1 MNFAARETGDSA
13 QHFQAFAR
21 LRGLSNVF
29 NYNSWG
35 SRPRLYAYAC
45 FAGWRQCSL
54 ISMDTELDPLASSTF
69 VELLRRR
76 ALHHPAKIAL
86 TFLQDGETEK
96 ANLTYEELD
105 REARAIGATLQK
117 VGARG
122 ERALLIY
129 PPGLDFIT
137 ALIGCFYAG
146 VIAVP
151 AYPPHLNRPVPPR
164 LKAIIDNA
172 QVTLVL
178 TTAPL
183 LSNLEN
189 RWTDAS
195 SLKGLRWIATETI
208 DIQSADEWRDPQAD
222 AGTIA
227 FLQYTSGSTSSPK
240 GVMVSHSNLL
250 HNDSMLKTAFE
261 QGEQTIFVVWLPLH
275 HDMGLIGNVLE
286 SIYVGGR
293 AILMAPATFLQ
304 SPFRWLQAISRYG
317 AHTSG
322 APNFAYDL
330 CVDKISAE
338 QRSTLDL
345 SSWNL
350 AFNGAEPINHRTID
364 RFSSCFEPCGFRR
377 EAFYPCYGLAEA
389 TLFVSGGDKWTAP
402 IVETFDAE
410 ALARN
415 ELVETAPEDK
425 GTRTLVS
432 CGHTWA
438 DQEIAI
444 VDPESLIKLGD
455 SQVGEIW
462 IAGLNIA
469 QGYWQQPEA
478 SERAFG
484 GYIAETGEGPFLR
497 TGDLG
502 FLKNGELYV
511 NGRLKDLIIIR
522 GRNYYPQ
529 DIEWTIEQAHSGV
542 RTGCVAAFS
551 VDVDG
556 RERLIVAAEVDRHF
570 RSESVDE
577 AVIAIRERI
586 AEEHELEVFAVALL
600 KFGKIPRTTS
610 GKIQR
615 HACRADYLAGEL
627 NLVGQWQQRTKEPSA
642 RNDQLPSTG
651 STLGSEIIQ
660 TWIVAQIAE
669 RTGID
674 PDELDVRKPLRSYGL
689 DSVANV
695 AITGDLGA
703 WLGREL
709 SPTLIYDHP
718 TIEELAQHLAG
729 DTLPSIS
736 TSTDQKQET
745 AREPVAIIGI
755 GCRLPGANN
764 ADAFWQ
770 LLREGIDAIS
780 EVPAERWDARAFYSA
795 DPVPPGKMNTRW
807 GGFLDQVD
815 QFDAAFFGIAPREAT
830 HMDPQQRLLLEVAW
844 EALED
849 AGQVP
854 ERLAG
859 TQAGV
864 FIGLATSEY
873 SSMQLNQPGRI
884 DAYASTGG
892 AMSIAAN
899 RLSYFFDFRGPSMVI
914 DTACSSSLVAIHLAC
929 QSLWRGESTL
939 ALAGGANLILSPA
952 VTVSFSQA
960 SATSRDGRCKA
971 FDAGA
976 NGIVRGEGVG
986 VIILKPLS
994 KAVADGDEIYAVI
1007 KGSAVTQDG
1016 KSNGITAP
1024 SMAAQEAVLSAAFRD
1039 AGVSPASVQYIEAH
1053 GTGTLLGDPI
1063 EAKALGSVL
1072 ATNRTSAQACAI
1084 GSVKSNI
1091 GHLEAAA
1098 GIASLIKVALA
1109 IKHKAIPPSLHLKE
1123 PNPHIPFDTLRLRVQ
1138 QTLGAWPERDGP
1150 AIAGV
1155 SAFGF
1160 GGTNAHIVLEGLA
1173 REAGDSIKPGAQA
1186 PGLQFDRAF
1195 EPAEWATADESRVL
1209 SDDEPT
1215 RPYLLPISA
1224 QSPDALRSLALAY
1237 QQLLTSDESNSLES
1251 ICRMA
1256 SVRRQHHDHRLAFV
1270 ARSRQEMA
1278 ERLESSI
1285 NGSVRE
1291 RTMSRL
1297 SVGRRRKVVFVFSG
1311 YGAQWWG
1318 MGRELL
1324 QQEPAFRAALV
1335 QCDELLREYV
1345 EWSLL
1350 EELMAG
1356 EDVSRLKGSNVEI
1369 TQIALFGLQIGLAAL
1384 WRSWGIEPDAVV
1396 GHSLGEVAAAHVA
1409 GVLTLPDAVRVIF
1422 HRSHI
1427 MQQKLEQEAPG
1438 AMAVVEL
1445 AVEDAERLLAG
1456 YEDRVSVAV
1465 HNAPRSVV
1473 LAGEAVALEQILE
1486 TLRQQGV
1493 SVKAL
1498 SAPGGGHSPQAEG
1511 ARNELEQ
1518 ALAGLQPKA
1527 ASIPIFSTVTG
1538 RSDERPSFDAA
1549 YWGRNVRERVRFAE
1563 AIARLGQEGHD
1574 MFLELSPQPILS
1586 AAITQGLAQH
1596 KYSGTVLPSLRRKRD
1611 DRTTMLGS
1619 LGQLYSGGYPVDWTR
1634 LYPQKT
1640 QHVRLPAYPWQRQ
1653 RYWIE
1658 EEKAESGRGWRR
1670 NGASAHPLLERHLA
1684 SSVNSGTHFWEMDLG
1699 SRMFSG
1705 PGAQRIK
1712 GRVLLSAAAYMEMA
1726 LAAATQV
1733 FGDAPHALENM
1744 NFAEPLALSKDEAGL
1759 QKMQLVVSDV
1769 VLGAASFQFFS
1780 LDGQASWTLRARGN
1794 IRLATPSALASRSAC
1809 EAGASI

>member
-1 MNFAARETGDSA
+1 
-13 QHFQAFAR
+13 
-21 LRGLSNVF
+21 
-29 NYNSWG
+29 
-35 SRPRLYAYAC
+35 
-45 FAGWRQCSL
+45 
-54 ISMDTELDPLASSTF
+54 MDTELDPLASSTF

-117 VGARG
+117 LGATG

-129 PPGLDFIT
+129 PPGLDFIA
-137 ALIGCFYAG
+137 ALLGCFYAG

-208 DIQSADEWRDPQAD
+208 AIESADEWRDPQAG
-222 AGTIA
+222 AGTLA

-240 GVMVSHSNLL
+240 GVMVSHGNLL
-250 HNDSMLKTAFE
+250 QNEAMLKKAFE
-261 QGEQTIFVVWLPLH
+261 QTEETIFVVWLPLH
-275 HDMGLIGNVLE
+275 HDMGLIGNVLQ
-286 SIYVGGR
+286 SIYLGGR

-350 AFNGAEPINHRTID
+350 AFNGAEPINHRTLD

-377 EAFYPCYGLAEA
+377 EALYPCYGLAEA
-389 TLFVSGGDKWTAP
+389 TLFVSGGEKSAAP
-402 IVETFDAE
+402 IVHTLDAE

-425 GTRTLVS
+425 GARTLVS
-432 CGHTWA
+432 CGHSWL

-462 IAGLNIA
+462 VAGSNIA
-469 QGYWQQPEA
+469 QGYWQQPDA

-502 FLKNGELYV
+502 FLKNGELYI

-529 DIEWTIEQAHSGV
+529 DIEWTIEQAHPGV
-542 RTGCVAAFS
+542 RAGCVAAFS

-570 RSESVDE
+570 RSESVEE
-577 AVIAIRERI
+577 AVSAIRERI

-615 HACRADYLAGEL
+615 HACRADYLGEKL
-627 NLVGQWQQRTKEPSA
+627 NIVGQWQQQTKELSA
-642 RNDQLPSTG
+642 RNDRLAPPAAAGDSTPSR
-651 STLGSEIIQ
+651 EIIQ

-669 RTGID
+669 RIGID

-695 AITGDLGA
+695 AITGDLGV

-718 TIEELAQHLAG
+718 TIEDLAQHLAG
-729 DTLPSIS
+729 DTVSSIS

-770 LLREGIDAIS
+770 LLRDGIDAIT

-815 QFDAAFFGIAPREAT
+815 RFDAAFFGIAPREAT

-854 ERLAG
+854 QRLAG

-986 VIILKPLS
+986 IVILKPLS
-994 KAVADGDEIYAVI
+994 SALADGDEIYAVI

-1024 SMAAQEAVLSAAFRD
+1024 SMAAQEAVLNAAFRD
-1039 AGVSPASVQYIEAH
+1039 AEVSPARVQYVEAH

-1072 ATNRTSAQACAI
+1072 ATDRTSAQACAI

-1123 PNPHIPFDTLRLRVQ
+1123 PNPHIAFDTLRLRVQ
-1138 QTLGAWPERDGP
+1138 QTLAAWPDTVGP

-1160 GGTNAHIVLEGLA
+1160 GGTNAHIVLE
-1173 REAGDSIKPGAQA
+1173 EAPAKSIA
-1186 PGLQFDRAF
+1186 
-1195 EPAEWATADESRVL
+1195 AET
-1209 SDDEPT
+1209 DDERV

-1237 QQLLTSDESNSLES
+1237 QQLLTSSDQSISLKS
-1251 ICRMA
+1251 ICQMA
-1256 SVRRQHHDHRLAFV
+1256 SVRRQHHDQRLAFV

-1278 ERLESSI
+1278 ERLESAI
-1285 NGSVRE
+1285 NGSTRE
-1291 RTMSRL
+1291 QSMSRL
-1297 SVGRRRKVVFVFSG
+1297 STGRRRKVVFVFSG

-1324 QQEPAFRAALV
+1324 QQEPAFRAAVV

-1384 WRSWGIEPDAVV
+1384 WRSWGIEPSAVV

-1409 GVLTLPDAVRVIF
+1409 GILTLPDAVRVIF
-1422 HRSHI
+1422 HRSQI

-1445 AVEDAERLLAG
+1445 AVEDAERLLVG

-1473 LAGEAVALEQILE
+1473 LAGEAVVLDQILE
-1486 TLRQQGV
+1486 PLRQQGV
-1493 SVKAL
+1493 SVRVL
-1498 SAPGGGHSPQAEG
+1498 SAPGASHSPQAEG

-1518 ALAGLQPKA
+1518 ALVGLEPKA

-1549 YWGRNVRERVRFAE
+1549 YWGRNVRQRVRFAE

-1586 AAITQGLAQH
+1586 AAITQCLSHH

-1634 LYPQKT
+1634 LYPQQS

-1658 EEKAESGRGWRR
+1658 EEKAESGWRR
-1670 NGASAHPLLERHLA
+1670 NGAGHPLLERHLA
-1684 SSVNSGTHFWEMDLG
+1684 SSVNWGTHFWEMDLG
-1699 SRMFSG
+1699 AGTFSG
-1705 PGAQRIK
+1705 PGTRRVK
-1712 GRVLLSAAAYMEMA
+1712 GRVLLSAAAYMDMA
-1726 LAAATQV
+1726 LAAATEV

-1744 NFAEPLALSKDEAGL
+1744 NFTEPLALAKDEAGL
-1759 QKMQLVVSDV
+1759 QKMQLVVSDAV
-1769 VLGAASFQFFS
+1769 SGAASFQFFS
-1780 LDGQASWTLRARGN
+1780 LDARTTQAQASWTLRARGK
-1794 IRLATPSALASRSAC
+1794 IRLHPQITQ
-1809 EAGASI
+1809 II

>member
-1 MNFAARETGDSA
+1 MSLCLLCSFVALETFEAKLMDP
-13 QHFQAFAR
+13 FK
-21 LRGLSNVF
+21 
-29 NYNSWG
+29 
-35 SRPRLYAYAC
+35 
-45 FAGWRQCSL
+45 QC
-54 ISMDTELDPLASSTF
+54 STF

-76 ALHHPAKIAL
+76 ALHQSARIAL

-96 ANLTYEELD
+96 ANLTYAELD
-105 REARAIGATLQK
+105 RQARAIAATLQK
-117 VGARG
+117 LGARG
-122 ERALLIY
+122 ERALLMY
-129 PPGLDFIT
+129 PAGLDFIA
-137 ALIGCFYAG
+137 ALFGCFYAG

-151 AYPPHLNRPVPPR
+151 VHPPHLNRPAPR
-164 LKAIIDNA
+164 RLEAIIDNA

-183 LSNLEN
+183 LSNIEKQ
-189 RWTDAS
+189 WASAS

-208 DIQSADEWRDPQAD
+208 NTGSADEWRDPQAD
-222 AGTIA
+222 AATVA
-227 FLQYTSGSTSSPK
+227 FLQYTSGSTSLPK
-240 GVMVSHSNLL
+240 GVMVSHGNLL
-250 HNDSMLKTAFE
+250 HNESMLETAFE
-261 QGEQTIFVVWLPLH
+261 QTSETTFVVWLPLY
-275 HDMGLIGNVLE
+275 HDMGLIGNVLQ
-286 SIYVGGR
+286 SLYLGGR

-330 CVDKISAE
+330 CVDKISME
-338 QRSTLDL
+338 QRSSLDL

-364 RFSSCFEPCGFRR
+364 RFSTYFEPCGFRR

-389 TLFVSGGDKWTAP
+389 TLFVSGGQKSAVPVVRTYH
-402 IVETFDAE
+402 AE
-410 ALARN
+410 ALERN
-415 ELVETAPEDK
+415 ELIETAPEDK

-432 CGHTWA
+432 CGHTWLG
-438 DQEIAI
+438 QKIRI
-444 VDPESLIKLGD
+444 VEPESLIELGD

-462 IAGLNIA
+462 LAGPHIT
-469 QGYWQQPEA
+469 QGYWEQPEA
-478 SERAFG
+478 SAHAFQ

-502 FLKNGELYV
+502 FLKDGELFI

-529 DIEWTIEQAHSGV
+529 DIEWTVQQGHSGL
-542 RTGCVAAFS
+542 RAGCVAAFS
-551 VDVDG
+551 VDVEG
-556 RERLIVAAEVDRHF
+556 TEHLVVAAEVERHF
-570 RSESVDE
+570 KSESVEE
-577 AVIAIRERI
+577 AVKAIRERI
-586 AEEHELEVFAVALL
+586 AEEHELQVFAVALL
-600 KFGKIPRTTS
+600 KYGKIPKTTS

-615 HACRADYLAGEL
+615 HACRADFLARNL
-627 NLVGQWQQRTKEPSA
+627 NTVGQWQQQAKDLTAVK
-642 RNDQLPSTG
+642 DQLAPRVAGDSLSPTQ
-651 STLGSEIIQ
+651 TSEIIQ
-660 TWIVAQIAE
+660 TWIVDQLVK
-669 RTGID
+669 RTGINA
-674 PDELDVRKPLRSYGL
+674 DEVDVRKPFRSYGL
-689 DSVANV
+689 DSVASV
-695 AITGDLGA
+695 AITGELGA
-703 WLGREL
+703 WLGRQL
-709 SPTLIYDHP
+709 SPTLIYEHP
-718 TIEELAQHLAG
+718 TIAALAQHLA
-729 DTLPSIS
+729 DEIVPSNS
-736 TSTDQKQET
+736 TPTDEKQET

-755 GCRLPGANN
+755 GCRLPGANG

-770 LLREGIDAIS
+770 LLRDGIDAIT
-780 EVPAERWDARAFYSA
+780 EVPAERWDARAFYSPN
-795 DPVPPGKMNTRW
+795 PVPPGKMNTRW
-807 GGFLDQVD
+807 GGFLNQVD
-815 QFDAAFFGIAPREAT
+815 QFDASFFGIAPREAT

-859 TQAGV
+859 TRTGV
-864 FIGLATSEY
+864 YIGLSTNEY
-873 SSMQLNQPGRI
+873 SAMQLSQAGRI
-884 DAYASTGG
+884 DAYAATGG

-899 RLSYFFDFRGPSMVI
+899 RLSYFFDFRGPSMAI
-914 DTACSSSLVAIHLAC
+914 DTACSASLVAVHLAC

-960 SATSRDGRCKA
+960 GATSPDGLCKA

-986 VIILKPLS
+986 IIILKPLS
-994 KAVADGDEIYAVI
+994 KALADGDEIYAVI

-1024 SMAAQEAVLSAAFRD
+1024 SMAAQEAVLRAAYQD
-1039 AGVSPASVQYIEAH
+1039 AGVSPARVQYVEAH

-1084 GSVKSNI
+1084 GSVKSNV

-1109 IKHKAIPPSLHLKE
+1109 IKHKAIPPSLHFNE

-1138 QTLGAWPERDGP
+1138 QTLAVWPDTDGP
-1150 AIAGV
+1150 ALAGV

-1160 GGTNAHIVLEGLA
+1160 GGTNAHIVLE
-1173 REAGDSIKPGAQA
+1173 EAPAKSLVA
-1186 PGLQFDRAF
+1186 
-1195 EPAEWATADESRVL
+1195 PAET
-1209 SDDEPT
+1209 DDGPT

-1224 QSPDALRSLALAY
+1224 HDPEALRSLALAY
-1237 QQLLTSDESNSLES
+1237 QQFLTSAESNESVSLKS
-1251 ICRMA
+1251 ICQMA
-1256 SVRRQHHDHRLAFV
+1256 SVRRPHHDHRLACV
-1270 ARSRQEMA
+1270 ARSPQEMV

-1285 NGSVRE
+1285 NGRIRE
-1291 RTMSRL
+1291 QTRNRL
-1297 SVGRRRKVVFVFSG
+1297 SAGRRPKVVFVFSG

-1324 QQEPAFRAALV
+1324 KQEPKFREALV

-1350 EELMAG
+1350 EEMMAG
-1356 EDVSRLKGSNVEI
+1356 KDVSRLTGSDVEI

-1409 GVLTLPDAVRVIF
+1409 GILTLPDAVRVIF

-1438 AMAVVEL
+1438 AMAAVEL
-1445 AVEDAERLLAG
+1445 AIEDAEKLLAG
-1456 YEDRVSVAV
+1456 YEDRLSVAV

-1473 LAGEAVALEQILE
+1473 LAGEAVALEQILQS
-1486 TLRQQGV
+1486 LREQGV
-1493 SVKAL
+1493 GVRVL
-1498 SAPGGGHSPQAEG
+1498 STPGGGHSPQAEG
-1511 ARNELEQ
+1511 ARKELEQ
-1518 ALAGLQPKA
+1518 ALTTLQPKVP
-1527 ASIPIFSTVTG
+1527 SISIFSTVTG
-1538 RSDERPSFDAA
+1538 LSNEWPAFDAA
-1549 YWGRNVRERVRFAE
+1549 YWGRNVRERVRFSE
-1563 AIARLGQEGHD
+1563 AIARLAQEGHD

-1586 AAITQGLAQH
+1586 AAITQCLSHH
-1596 KYSGTVLPSLRRKRD
+1596 KYSGNVLPSLRRKRD
-1611 DRTTMLGS
+1611 HRTTMLGS

-1634 LYPQKT
+1634 IYPERS
-1640 QHVRLPAYPWQRQ
+1640 QHVRLPVYTWQRQ

-1658 EEKAESGRGWRR
+1658 DQKAESGRAWRR
-1670 NGASAHPLLERHLA
+1670 TGVPVHPLLERHIA
-1684 SSVNSGTHFWEMDLG
+1684 SSVNKGTHFWEMDLG
-1699 SRMFSG
+1699 TGMFSG
-1705 PGAQRIK
+1705 LGTHRIK

-1726 LAAATQV
+1726 LAAATEV

-1744 NFAEPLALSKDEAGL
+1744 NFTEPLALSKDDADP
-1759 QKMQLVVSDV
+1759 QKMQLVVSEAV
-1769 VLGAASFQFFS
+1769 SGAASFQFFS
-1780 LDGQASWTLRARGN
+1780 LNARTTQAQASWTLRARGK
-1794 IRLATPSALASRSAC
+1794 IRLASPSASTKVKLYPQ
-1809 EAGASI
+1809 ITQII

>member
-1 MNFAARETGDSA
+1 
-13 QHFQAFAR
+13 
-21 LRGLSNVF
+21 
-29 NYNSWG
+29 
-35 SRPRLYAYAC
+35 
-45 FAGWRQCSL
+45 
-54 ISMDTELDPLASSTF
+54 MDTEFDLLAQCSTF

-76 ALHHPAKIAL
+76 AVHQPAKIGL

-105 REARAIGATLQK
+105 ARARAIAATLQK
-117 VGARG
+117 LQARG

-129 PPGLDFIT
+129 PPGLDFIA
-137 ALIGCFYAG
+137 ALFGCFYAG

-151 AYPPHLNRPVPPR
+151 AYPPHLNRPLPPR

-178 TTAPL
+178 TTASL
-183 LSNLEN
+183 QSNLEK

-195 SLKGLRWIATETI
+195 SLEGLRWIATETL
-208 DIQSADEWRDPQAD
+208 DLESADEWRDPEVD
-222 AGTIA
+222 ASTIA
-227 FLQYTSGSTSSPK
+227 FLQYTSGSTSTPK
-240 GVMVSHSNLL
+240 GVMVSHGNLL
-250 HNDSMLKTAFE
+250 HNEGMIKTAFE
-261 QGEQTIFVVWLPLH
+261 HGEEAIFVVWLPLY
-275 HDMGLIGNVLE
+275 HDMGLIGNVLQ
-286 SIYVGGR
+286 SIYIGGR
-293 AILMAPATFLQ
+293 AILMAPASFLQ
-304 SPFRWLQAISRYG
+304 SPFRWLQAISRYK

-322 APNFAYDL
+322 GPNFAYDL
-330 CVDKISAE
+330 CVDKISEE
-338 QRSTLDL
+338 QRATLDL
-345 SSWNL
+345 SSWTL
-350 AFNGAEPINHRTID
+350 AFNGAEPINHRTLD
-364 RFSSCFEPCGFRR
+364 RFSSYFEPCGFRR

-389 TLFVSGGDKWTAP
+389 TIFVSGGERSAAP
-402 IVETFDAE
+402 IMHTFDAE
-410 ALARN
+410 AIARR
-415 ELVETAPEDK
+415 ELVETAPQDT
-425 GTRTLVS
+425 GTRTFVG
-432 CGHTWA
+432 CGNSRPG
-438 DQEIAI
+438 EEVAI
-444 VDPESLIKLGD
+444 VDPESLVKLGD
-455 SQVGEIW
+455 SQIGEIW
-462 IAGLNIA
+462 VAGPHIAL
-469 QGYWQQPEA
+469 GYWQQPEA
-478 SERAFG
+478 SECAFE
-484 GYIAETGEGPFLR
+484 GYIAQTGEGPFLR

-502 FLKNGELYV
+502 FIKNGEVYI

-529 DIEWTIEQAHSGV
+529 DIEWSVEQAHPGLRS
-542 RTGCVAAFS
+542 GCVAAFS

-556 RERLIVAAEVDRHF
+556 RERLIVTAEVDRHF
-570 RSESVDE
+570 RSGSVDE
-577 AVIAIRERI
+577 AVIGIRERI
-586 AEEHELEVFAVALL
+586 GEEHELEVFAVELL

-615 HACRADYLAGEL
+615 HACRADYLAGKL
-627 NLVGQWQQRTKEPSA
+627 DVVGQWQQQTKNPSA
-642 RNDQLPSTG
+642 VDEQLPPPPAADDSP
-651 STLGSEIIQ
+651 SSEVIQ
-660 TWIVAQIAE
+660 KWIVTQIAD
-669 RTGID
+669 RTGIA

-689 DSVANV
+689 DSLANV
-695 AITGDLGA
+695 AITVDLGA

-709 SPTLIYDHP
+709 SLTLIYEHP
-718 TIEELAQHLAG
+718 TIEALAKHLAG
-729 DTLPSIS
+729 ETTPSVS
-736 TSTDQKQET
+736 TSTEEKQET

-770 LLREGIDAIS
+770 LLRDGIDAIS
-780 EVPAERWDARAFYSA
+780 EVPADRWDSRAFYAS
-795 DPVPPGKMNTRW
+795 DPAPPGKMNTRW

-815 QFDAAFFGIAPREAT
+815 QFDAAFFGIAPREAI

-864 FIGLATSEY
+864 FIGLASSEY

-899 RLSYFFDFRGPSMVI
+899 RLSYFFDFRGPSMVV

-986 VIILKPLS
+986 VVVLKPLS
-994 KAVADGDEIYAVI
+994 RAVADGDEIYAVI

-1024 SMAAQEAVLSAAFRD
+1024 SVAAQEAVLSAAYRD
-1039 AGVSPASVQYIEAH
+1039 AGVSPASVQYVEAH

-1072 ATNRTSAQACAI
+1072 ATNRTPEQACAI

-1098 GIASLIKVALA
+1098 GMASLIKVALA
-1109 IKHKAIPPSLHLKE
+1109 IKHKAIPPSLHLNE
-1123 PNPHIPFDTLRLRVQ
+1123 PNPLIPFDALRLRVQ
-1138 QTLGAWPERDGP
+1138 QTLAAWPDTDGP

-1160 GGTNAHIVLEGLA
+1160 GGTNAHIVVE
-1173 REAGDSIKPGAQA
+1173 EAPAKSTA
-1186 PGLQFDRAF
+1186 P
-1195 EPAEWATADESRVL
+1195 PAETGDETV
-1209 SDDEPT
+1209 
-1215 RPYLLPISA
+1215 RPYLLPLSA
-1224 QSPDALRSLALAY
+1224 QSPEALRSLALAY
-1237 QQLLTSDESNSLES
+1237 QQFLTSAESTSLKS
-1251 ICRMA
+1251 ICEMA
-1256 SVRRQHHDHRLAFV
+1256 SVRRQHHDQRVAFV

-1278 ERLESSI
+1278 DRLESAVD
-1285 NGSVRE
+1285 GSSCEQATSR
-1291 RTMSRL
+1291 MS
-1297 SVGRRRKVVFVFSG
+1297 SGRRRKVVFVFSG
-1311 YGAQWWG
+1311 YGGHWWG
-1318 MGRELL
+1318 MAHQLL
-1324 QQEPAFRAALV
+1324 EQEPVFRAAV
-1335 QCDELLREYV
+1335 DQCDELLREYM

-1356 EDVSRLKGSNVEI
+1356 EDVSRMKGDDVEI

-1396 GHSLGEVAAAHVA
+1396 GHSLGEVAAAYVS
-1409 GVLTLPDAVRVIF
+1409 GILTLPDAVRVIF

-1427 MQQKLEQEAPG
+1427 MQQRLRQEATA
-1438 AMAVVEL
+1438 AMAAAEL
-1445 AVEDAERLLAG
+1445 TVEDAEQLIAG

-1465 HNAPRSVV
+1465 HNGPRSVV

-1486 TLRQQGV
+1486 SVRQQGANV
-1493 SVKAL
+1493 RVL
-1498 SAPGGGHSPQAEG
+1498 SAPGASHSPQVE
-1511 ARNELEQ
+1511 RVSRELEQ
-1518 ALAGLQPKA
+1518 ALAGLEPKV

-1538 RSDERPSFDAA
+1538 GSDERPAFDAT
-1549 YWGRNVRERVRFAE
+1549 YWRRNVRERVRFSE
-1563 AIARLGQEGHD
+1563 AIARLAQEGYD
-1574 MFLELSPQPILS
+1574 LFVELSPQPILS
-1586 AAITQGLAQH
+1586 SAITQCLNHH
-1596 KYSGTVLPSLRRKRD
+1596 KCSGTVLPSLRRKRD
-1611 DRTTMLGS
+1611 DRTTMLGT
-1619 LGQLYSGGYPVDWTR
+1619 LGQLYTGGYPVDWSR
-1634 LYPQKT
+1634 VYPQKS
-1640 QHVRLPAYPWQRQ
+1640 QHVKLPAYPWQRQ
-1653 RYWIE
+1653 RYWIDDQ
-1658 EEKAESGRGWRR
+1658 KAESGREWRR
-1670 NGASAHPLLERHLA
+1670 SATGHPLLERHMA
-1684 SSVNSGTHFWEMDLG
+1684 SSINSGTHFWEMDLG
-1699 SRMFSG
+1699 AGMSSG
-1705 PGAQRIK
+1705 LGAHRIK

-1726 LAAATQV
+1726 LAAATEV

-1744 NFAEPLALSKDEAGL
+1744 NFAEPLALSKDEARR

-1780 LDGQASWTLRARGN
+1780 LDVRTTQGPASWTLRARGN
-1794 IRLATPSALASRSAC
+1794 IRLAN
-1809 EAGASI
+1809 

>member
-1 MNFAARETGDSA
+1 
-13 QHFQAFAR
+13 
-21 LRGLSNVF
+21 
-29 NYNSWG
+29 
-35 SRPRLYAYAC
+35 
-45 FAGWRQCSL
+45 
-54 ISMDTELDPLASSTF
+54 MDTELDRLAQCSTF
-69 VELLRRR
+69 VELLNWR
-76 ALHHPAKIAL
+76 ASHQPDKIAL

-96 ANLTYEELD
+96 SNLTYEELD
-105 REARAIGATLQK
+105 RQARSIGASLQK
-117 VGARG
+117 LHARG

-129 PPGLDFIT
+129 PPGLDFIA
-137 ALIGCFYAG
+137 ALLGCFYAG

-151 AYPPHLNRPVPPR
+151 AYPPHLNRPAPPR

-172 QVTLVL
+172 EVTLVL

-183 LSNLEN
+183 LSNLEK

-195 SLKGLRWIATETI
+195 SLQGLRWIATETL
-208 DIQSADEWRDPQAD
+208 DMESADDWRDPEAE
-222 AGTIA
+222 ASTIA

-240 GVMVSHSNLL
+240 GVMVTHGNLL
-250 HNDSMLKTAFE
+250 QNEAMLKIAFE
-261 QGEQTIFVVWLPLH
+261 QSEETVFVVWLPLH
-275 HDMGLIGNVLE
+275 HDMGLIGNVLQ
-286 SIYVGGR
+286 SIYLGGR

-304 SPFRWLQAISRYG
+304 SPFRWLQAISRYR
-317 AHTSG
+317 ARTSG

-389 TLFVSGGDKWTAP
+389 TLFVSGGEKSAAP
-402 IVETFDAE
+402 VVHTLDAD

-425 GTRTLVS
+425 GARTLVS
-432 CGHTWA
+432 CGHTWL

-455 SQVGEIW
+455 NQVGEIW
-462 IAGLNIA
+462 ISGSNIT

-502 FLKNGELYV
+502 FLKQGELYI

-529 DIEWTIEQAHSGV
+529 DIEWTVEQAHPGL

-556 RERLIVAAEVDRHF
+556 RERLIVAAEADRHF
-570 RSESVDE
+570 RSTSVDE
-577 AVIAIRERI
+577 AVSAIRERI
-586 AEEHELEVFAVALL
+586 AEEHELEVFAIALL

-615 HACRADYLAGEL
+615 HACRADYLAGNL
-627 NLVGQWQQRTKEPSA
+627 NVVGQWRQQTKERSV
-642 RNDQLPSTG
+642 RNEQFAPRAAAGDSTPD
-651 STLGSEIIQ
+651 SEIIRS
-660 TWIVAQIAE
+660 WIVAQIAE
-669 RTGID
+669 RTGIQ

-718 TIEELAQHLAG
+718 TIEALVQHLAG
-729 DTLPSIS
+729 DTVPSIS
-736 TSTDQKQET
+736 TSTVEKQAT

-770 LLREGIDAIS
+770 LLREGIDAIT
-780 EVPAERWDARAFYSA
+780 EVPADRWDARAYYSA
-795 DPVPPGKMNTRW
+795 DPAPPPGKMNTRW

-864 FIGLATSEY
+864 FIGLSTSEY

-986 VIILKPLS
+986 VVILKPLS
-994 KAVADGDEIYAVI
+994 RAIADGDEIYAVI

-1024 SMAAQEAVLSAAFRD
+1024 SMAAQEAVLNAALRD
-1039 AGVSPASVQYIEAH
+1039 AGVSPASVQYVEAH

-1072 ATNRTSAQACAI
+1072 ATDRTSAQACAI

-1138 QTLGAWPERDGP
+1138 QSLAAWPDTDGP

-1160 GGTNAHIVLEGLA
+1160 GGTNAHIVLEEGPAKSVVA
-1173 REAGDSIKPGAQA
+1173 RGE
-1186 PGLQFDRAF
+1186 
-1195 EPAEWATADESRVL
+1195 T
-1209 SDDEPT
+1209 DDEQG
-1215 RPYLLPISA
+1215 RPCLLPISA
-1224 QSPDALRSLALAY
+1224 QSPDALRSLAVAY
-1237 QQLLTSDESNSLES
+1237 QQFLTSAESDESISLRS
-1251 ICRMA
+1251 ICQMA
-1256 SVRRQHHDHRLAFV
+1256 SVRRQHHDHRLAVV

-1285 NGSVRE
+1285 NGSIRE
-1291 RTMSRL
+1291 QTRSRL
-1297 SVGRRRKVVFVFSG
+1297 SAGRRRKVVFVFSG
-1311 YGAQWWG
+1311 YGGQWWG

-1324 QQEPAFRAALV
+1324 KQEPAFRAAVV

-1384 WRSWGIEPDAVV
+1384 WRSSGIEPAAVV

-1409 GVLTLPDAVRVIF
+1409 GILTLPDAVRVIF

-1438 AMAVVEL
+1438 AMAAVEL
-1445 AVEDAERLLAG
+1445 AIEDAEQLLAG
-1456 YEDRVSVAV
+1456 YEDRVSIAV

-1486 TLRQQGV
+1486 PLRQRGV
-1493 SVKAL
+1493 TVRVL
-1498 SAPGGGHSPQAEG
+1498 SAPGASHSPQAEG
-1511 ARNELEQ
+1511 ARTELEQ
-1518 ALAGLQPKA
+1518 ALAGLQPKV
-1527 ASIPIFSTVTG
+1527 ASIQMFSTVTG
-1538 RSDERPSFDAA
+1538 RSDERPAFDAA
-1549 YWGRNVRERVRFAE
+1549 YWARNVRERVRFAE
-1563 AIARLGQEGHD
+1563 AIARLGQDGHD
-1574 MFLELSPQPILS
+1574 MFLELSPQPVLS
-1586 AAITQGLAQH
+1586 AAITQCLSHH

-1611 DRTTMLGS
+1611 DRTTMLAS
-1619 LGQLYSGGYPVDWTR
+1619 LGQLYSGGYAVDWSR
-1634 LYPQKT
+1634 IYPQRS

-1658 EEKAESGRGWRR
+1658 DQKAESGWRKAARG
-1670 NGASAHPLLERHLA
+1670 NGVPGHPLLERHLA
-1684 SSVNSGTHFWEMDLG
+1684 SSVNSGTHFWEMDLRSG
-1699 SRMFSG
+1699 MFSEL
-1705 PGAQRIK
+1705 GARRVK

-1726 LAAATQV
+1726 LAAAMQV

-1744 NFAEPLALSKDEAGL
+1744 NFTEPLALSKDEADL
-1759 QKMQLVVSDV
+1759 QKMQLVLSDV

-1780 LDGQASWTLRARGN
+1780 LDTRTTQAQASWTLRARGN
-1794 IRLATPSALASRSAC
+1794 IRLANPSGITSRSAC
-1809 EAGASI
+1809 EAGVSM

>member
-1 MNFAARETGDSA
+1 M
-13 QHFQAFAR
+13 
-21 LRGLSNVF
+21 
-29 NYNSWG
+29 
-35 SRPRLYAYAC
+35 YA
-45 FAGWRQCSL
+45 
-54 ISMDTELDPLASSTF
+54 ELDPFACSTF

-76 ALHHPAKIAL
+76 SEHHPAKIAL

-96 ANLTYEELD
+96 ANLTYADLD
-105 REARAIGATLQK
+105 RHARAIATTLQK
-117 VGARG
+117 LNATG

-129 PPGLDFIT
+129 PPGLDFIA
-137 ALIGCFYAG
+137 ALFGCFYAG
-146 VIAVP
+146 VIGVP
-151 AYPPHLNRPVPPR
+151 AYPPHLNRPAPPR

-172 QVTLVL
+172 EVTLVL

-183 LSNLEN
+183 LTNLET
-189 RWTDAS
+189 RWADGS
-195 SLKGLRWIATETI
+195 SLKDLRWIATETL
-208 DIQSADEWRDPQAD
+208 DLNTADEWRDPQAVSS
-222 AGTIA
+222 TLA

-240 GVMVSHSNLL
+240 GVMVTHGNLL
-250 HNDSMLKTAFE
+250 HNEAMLKIAFE
-261 QGEQTIFVVWLPLH
+261 QSEQNVFVVWLPLH
-275 HDMGLIGNVLE
+275 HDMGLIGNVLQ
-286 SIYVGGR
+286 SIYVGGH
-293 AILMAPATFLQ
+293 AVLMAPATFLQ
-304 SPFRWLQAISRYG
+304 SPFRWLQAVSRYK

-338 QRSTLDL
+338 QRSKLDL
-345 SSWNL
+345 SGWRL
-350 AFNGAEPINHRTID
+350 AFNGAEPINHRTLD
-364 RFSSCFEPCGFRR
+364 RFSSCFESCGFRR
-377 EAFYPCYGLAEA
+377 EVFYPCYGLAEA
-389 TLFVSGGDKWTAP
+389 TLFVSGGEKSAAP
-402 IVETFDAE
+402 IVDTFDVD

-415 ELVETAPEDK
+415 ELIETAPEDK
-425 GTRTLVS
+425 GTRSLVG
-432 CGHTWA
+432 CGHTWG
-438 DQEIAI
+438 DQQIAI
-444 VDPESLIKLGD
+444 VDPESLTKLGD

-462 IAGLNIA
+462 ISGSNVA

-502 FLKNGELYV
+502 FLKNGELYI

-529 DIEWTIEQAHSGV
+529 DIEWTVEQSHGGV
-542 RTGCVAAFS
+542 RAGCVAAFS
-551 VDVDG
+551 IDVDG
-556 RERLIVAAEVDRHF
+556 RERLIVSAEVDRHF
-570 RSESVDE
+570 RSDSVDE
-577 AVIAIRERI
+577 AVTAIRERI
-586 AEEHELEVFAVALL
+586 AEEHELEVFAIALL

-615 HACRADYLAGEL
+615 HACRADYLAGNL
-627 NLVGQWQQRTKEPSA
+627 NLVGQWQQQTKEPSA
-642 RNDQLPSTG
+642 DQMPPQASAGDATR
-651 STLGSEIIQ
+651 THEIIQ
-660 TWIVAQIAE
+660 KWLVAQIAE
-669 RTGID
+669 RAGIH
-674 PDELDVRKPLRSYGL
+674 PDQLDVRRPVKSYGL
-689 DSVANV
+689 DSVTTV
-695 AITGDLGA
+695 AITGDLGT

-709 SPTLIYDHP
+709 SPTLIYEHP
-718 TIEELAQHLAG
+718 TIDDLSQHLAG
-729 DTLPSIS
+729 DTVASIS
-736 TSTDQKQET
+736 TATDQKQAT

-764 ADAFWQ
+764 AAAFWQ

-780 EVPAERWDARAFYSA
+780 EVPADRWDSRAFYSA
-795 DPVPPGKMNTRW
+795 DPVPPPGKMNTRW

-815 QFDAAFFGIAPREAT
+815 QFDAAFFGIAPREAI

-873 SSMQLNQPGRI
+873 STMQFNQPGRV

-899 RLSYFFDFRGPSMVI
+899 RLSYFFDFRGPSMVV
-914 DTACSSSLVAIHLAC
+914 DTACSSSLVAVHLAC

-939 ALAGGANLILSPA
+939 ALAGGANLMLSPA

-986 VIILKPLS
+986 VVILKPLS
-994 KAVADGDEIYAVI
+994 RALADGDQIYAVI

-1024 SMAAQEAVLSAAFRD
+1024 SMAAQEAVLSAALRD
-1039 AGVSPASVQYIEAH
+1039 AEVSPERVQYIEAH

-1063 EAKALGSVL
+1063 EAKALGNVL
-1072 ATNRTSAQACAI
+1072 AANRTPAQACAI

-1109 IKHKAIPPSLHLKE
+1109 IKHKAIPPSLHLRE
-1123 PNPHIPFDTLRLRVQ
+1123 PNPLIPFDTLRLRVQ
-1138 QTLGAWPERDGP
+1138 ETLAPWPETDGP
-1150 AIAGV
+1150 AVAGV

-1160 GGTNAHIVLEGLA
+1160 GGTNAHVVVEGLA
-1173 REAGDSIKPGAQA
+1173 REAGDSVNPGVQA
-1186 PGLQFDRAF
+1186 PG
-1195 EPAEWATADESRVL
+1195 DESRAL

-1224 QSPDALRSLALAY
+1224 QSPEALRSLALAY
-1237 QQLLTSDESNSLES
+1237 QQLLTSDESISLKS
-1251 ICRMA
+1251 ICQMA
-1256 SVRRQHHDHRLAFV
+1256 SVRRQHHDHRLAVV

-1278 ERLESSI
+1278 ERLETAGSMREQSI
-1285 NGSVRE
+1285 
-1291 RTMSRL
+1291 SRL
-1297 SVGRRRKVVFVFSG
+1297 PGGRRRKVAFVFSG

-1318 MGRELL
+1318 MGRQLL
-1324 QQEPAFRAALV
+1324 TDEPAFRAAVV

-1345 EWSLL
+1345 EWSLV
-1350 EELMAG
+1350 EELMAS
-1356 EDVSRLKGSNVEI
+1356 EDVSRVKGSNVEI

-1409 GVLTLPDAVRVIF
+1409 GALTLRDAVRVIF

-1438 AMAVVEL
+1438 AMASVEL
-1445 AVEDAERLLAG
+1445 AAEDAEQALAG
-1456 YEDRVSVAV
+1456 YEDRVSIAV
-1465 HNAPRSVV
+1465 HNAPKSVV
-1473 LAGEAVALEQILE
+1473 LAGQGVALEGILE
-1486 TLRQQGV
+1486 TLRARGV
-1493 SVKAL
+1493 SVRVL

-1518 ALAGLQPKA
+1518 ALAGLEPKEP
-1527 ASIPIFSTVTG
+1527 SIPIFSTVTG
-1538 RSDERPSFDAA
+1538 RSGERPAFDAA

-1563 AIARLGQEGHD
+1563 AIAMLGEEGHE
-1574 MFLELSPQPILS
+1574 MFVELSPQSILG
-1586 AAITQGLAQH
+1586 AAITQCLSH
-1596 KYSGTVLPSLRRKRD
+1596 HNYSGTVLPSLRRKRD
-1611 DRTTMLGS
+1611 DRATMLGS
-1619 LGQLYSGGYPVDWTR
+1619 LSRLYSGGYPVDWTR
-1634 LYPQKT
+1634 IYPERS
-1640 QHVRLPAYPWQRQ
+1640 QHVKLPAYPWQRQ
-1653 RYWIE
+1653 RYWLDDQKPE
-1658 EEKAESGRGWRR
+1658 TGRAWRR
-1670 NGASAHPLLERHLA
+1670 NGHPMLERHLA
-1684 SSVNSGTHFWEMDLG
+1684 SPVNSGTHFWEMDLVTG
-1699 SRMFSG
+1699 TFSSH
-1705 PGAQRIK
+1705 RIK
-1712 GRVLLSAAAYMEMA
+1712 GRAFLSAAAYMEMA
-1726 LAAATQV
+1726 LAAATEV

-1744 NFAEPLALSKDEAGL
+1744 NFTEPLALSNDDAG
-1759 QKMQLVVSDV
+1759 QKMQLVVSEAIS
-1769 VLGAASFQFFS
+1769 GAASFQFFS
-1780 LDGQASWTLRARGN
+1780 LDARTTQGPASWTLRARGK
-1794 IRLATPSALASRSAC
+1794 IRLHPQITQ
-1809 EAGASI
+1809 I

>member
-1 MNFAARETGDSA
+1 
-13 QHFQAFAR
+13 
-21 LRGLSNVF
+21 
-29 NYNSWG
+29 
-35 SRPRLYAYAC
+35 
-45 FAGWRQCSL
+45 
-54 ISMDTELDPLASSTF
+54 MDTELDPLAQCSTF

-76 ALHHPAKIAL
+76 SLLHPAKIAL

-105 REARAIGATLQK
+105 RHARAIGATLQK
-117 VGARG
+117 LQARG

-129 PPGLDFIT
+129 PPGLDFIA
-137 ALIGCFYAG
+137 ALFGCFYAG

-151 AYPPHLNRPVPPR
+151 AYPPHLNRPMPPR

-172 QVTLVL
+172 EVTLVL

-183 LSNLEN
+183 LSNIEK

-195 SLKGLRWIATETI
+195 SLTGLRWIATETL
-208 DIQSADEWRDPQAD
+208 DIESADEWRDPEVEAD
-222 AGTIA
+222 TVA

-240 GVMVSHSNLL
+240 GVMVSHGNLL
-250 HNDSMLKTAFE
+250 HNELMLKVAFE
-261 QGEQTIFVVWLPLH
+261 QSEETVFVVWLPLH
-275 HDMGLIGNVLE
+275 HDMGLIGNVLQA
-286 SIYVGGR
+286 IYLGGR
-293 AILMAPATFLQ
+293 AILMAPAAFLQ
-304 SPFRWLQAISRYG
+304 SPFRWLQAISRYR
-317 AHTSG
+317 ARTSG

-330 CVDKISAE
+330 CVDKISDE

-345 SSWNL
+345 TSWSL
-350 AFNGAEPINHRTID
+350 AFNGAEPINHRTLD
-364 RFSSCFEPCGFRR
+364 RFSSRFKPCGFRR
-377 EAFYPCYGLAEA
+377 EVFYPCYGLAEA
-389 TLFVSGGDKWTAP
+389 TLFVSGGQKSAAP
-402 IVETFDAE
+402 IVHTFNAE

-415 ELVETAPEDK
+415 ELVETAPEDT

-432 CGHTWA
+432 CGHTWLA
-438 DQEIAI
+438 QEIAI
-444 VDPESLIKLGD
+444 VDPESQVRLGD
-455 SQVGEIW
+455 TQIGEIW
-462 IAGLNIA
+462 LAGPHIAK
-469 QGYWQQPEA
+469 GYWEQPEA

-502 FLKNGELYV
+502 FLKNGELYI

-529 DIEWTIEQAHSGV
+529 DIEWTVEQANNGV
-542 RTGCVAAFS
+542 RAGCVAAFS

-570 RSESVDE
+570 RSASVEE
-577 AVIAIRERI
+577 AVVQIRERI
-586 AEEHELEVFAVALL
+586 AEEHELEVFAVSLL

-615 HACRADYLAGEL
+615 HACRNDYIAGKL
-627 NLVGQWQQRTKEPSA
+627 DIVGQWQQPARDLSA
-642 RNDQLPSTG
+642 RNDQLALRPPGDPTAN
-651 STLGSEIIQ
+651 SEIIR

-669 RTGID
+669 RVGLD
-674 PDELDVRKPLRSYGL
+674 PVELDVRKPLRSYGL

-695 AITGDLGA
+695 AITADLGT
-703 WLGREL
+703 WLGRDL
-709 SPTLIYDHP
+709 SPTLIYEHP
-718 TIEELAQHLAG
+718 TIEALVQHLAG
-729 DTLPSIS
+729 ETVPSIS
-736 TSTDQKQET
+736 TSTVAKQET

-770 LLREGIDAIS
+770 LLREGIDAIT
-780 EVPAERWDARAFYSA
+780 EVPADRWDARAFYSA
-795 DPVPPGKMNTRW
+795 DPVPPPGKMNTRW

-854 ERLAG
+854 QRLAG

-864 FIGLATSEY
+864 FIGVATSEY

-892 AMSIAAN
+892 AMSIVAN
-899 RLSYFFDFRGPSMVI
+899 RLSYFFDFRGPSMAV

-986 VIILKPLS
+986 VVVLKPLS
-994 KAVADGDEIYAVI
+994 RAVADGDEIYAVI

-1024 SMAAQEAVLSAAFRD
+1024 SMAAQEAVLSAALHD
-1039 AGVSPASVQYIEAH
+1039 AGISPAKVQYVEAH

-1063 EAKALGSVL
+1063 EAKALGNVL
-1072 ATNRTSAQACAI
+1072 AADRTSEQACVI

-1098 GIASLIKVALA
+1098 GMASLIKVALA
-1109 IKHKAIPPSLHLKE
+1109 IKHKAIPPSLHLNE
-1123 PNPHIPFDTLRLRVQ
+1123 PNPLIPFDTLRLRVQ
-1138 QTLGAWPERDGP
+1138 QTLGPWPDMDGP

-1160 GGTNAHIVLEGLA
+1160 GGTNAHIVLE
-1173 REAGDSIKPGAQA
+1173 EAPAKSVTA
-1186 PGLQFDRAF
+1186 PVETDE
-1195 EPAEWATADESRVL
+1195 EPV
-1209 SDDEPT
+1209 

-1224 QSPDALRSLALAY
+1224 QSPEALRSLALAY
-1237 QQLLTSDESNSLES
+1237 QQFLNSAESDSISLKS
-1251 ICRMA
+1251 ICQMA
-1256 SVRRQHHDHRLAFV
+1256 AVRRQHHDQRLAVV

-1285 NGSVRE
+1285 NGRSRE
-1291 RTMSRL
+1291 QNL
-1297 SVGRRRKVVFVFSG
+1297 SPLSAGRHRKVVFVCSG
-1311 YGAQWWG
+1311 YGGQWWG

-1324 QQEPAFRAALV
+1324 KQEPVFRAAVV

-1345 EWSLL
+1345 DWSLV
-1350 EELMAG
+1350 EELRAD
-1356 EDVSRLKGSNVEI
+1356 EDVSRVTGSNVEI

-1396 GHSLGEVAAAHVA
+1396 GHSLGEVAAAHLSGA
-1409 GVLTLPDAVRVIF
+1409 LTLRDAVRVIF

-1427 MQQKLEQEAPG
+1427 MQQKLEQEVPG
-1438 AMAVVEL
+1438 AMAAVEL
-1445 AVEDAERLLAG
+1445 AVEDAEQLLAG

-1465 HNAPRSVV
+1465 HNAPKSVV
-1473 LAGEAVALEQILE
+1473 LAGEVLALEQVLE
-1486 TLRQQGV
+1486 PLRQQGV
-1493 SVKAL
+1493 TVRVL

-1518 ALAGLQPKA
+1518 ALTGLQPA
-1527 ASIPIFSTVTG
+1527 PPNIPIFSTVTG
-1538 RSDERPSFDAA
+1538 SSGEQPAFDAA
-1549 YWGRNVRERVRFAE
+1549 YWGRNVRQRVRFSE
-1563 AIARLGQEGHD
+1563 AIARLGQEGYD

-1586 AAITQGLAQH
+1586 AAITQCLSHH
-1596 KYSGTVLPSLRRKRD
+1596 KYSGTVLPTLRRKRD
-1611 DRTTMLGS
+1611 DRTTMLAS
-1619 LGQLYSGGYPVDWTR
+1619 LGQLYTGSYPVDWTR
-1634 LYPQKT
+1634 IYPQSS
-1640 QHVRLPAYPWQRQ
+1640 QHVKLPAYPWQRQ

-1658 EEKAESGRGWRR
+1658 NQKPESGREWRR
-1670 NGASAHPLLERHLA
+1670 SATRSNGAPAHPLLERHLA
-1684 SSVNSGTHFWEMDLG
+1684 SSINSGTHFWEMDLG
-1699 SRMFSG
+1699 IGMSSG
-1705 PGAQRIK
+1705 LGGHRVK
-1712 GRVLLSAAAYMEMA
+1712 GRVLLPATAYMDMA
-1726 LAAATQV
+1726 LAAATEV

-1744 NFAEPLALSKDEAGL
+1744 SFSEPLALSKDEAGS
-1759 QKMQLVVSDV
+1759 QKMQLVVSDAV
-1769 VLGAASFQFFS
+1769 SGAASFQFFS
-1780 LDGQASWTLRARGN
+1780 LDARTTQGQASWTLRARGK
-1794 IRLATPSALASRSAC
+1794 IRVSRSQ
-1809 EAGASI
+1809 

>member
-1 MNFAARETGDSA
+1 
-13 QHFQAFAR
+13 
-21 LRGLSNVF
+21 
-29 NYNSWG
+29 
-35 SRPRLYAYAC
+35 
-45 FAGWRQCSL
+45 
-54 ISMDTELDPLASSTF
+54 MDTELDRLAQCSTF
-69 VELLRRR
+69 VELLRWR
-76 ALHHPAKIAL
+76 AAYQPDKIAL

-105 REARAIGATLQK
+105 AQARAIAATLQK
-117 VGARG
+117 LGAEG

-129 PPGLDFIT
+129 TPGLDFIA
-137 ALIGCFYAG
+137 ALFGCFYAG

-151 AYPPHLNRPVPPR
+151 AYPPHLNRPMPPR
-164 LKAIIDNA
+164 LKTIIDNA
-172 QVTLVL
+172 RVTLVL
-178 TTAPL
+178 TTAPIL
-183 LSNLEN
+183 ANLEK
-189 RWTDAS
+189 RSAGDS
-195 SLKGLRWIATETI
+195 SLEALRWIATETI
-208 DIQSADEWRDPQAD
+208 DIESADEWRDPQAD

-240 GVMVSHSNLL
+240 GVMVSHGNLL
-250 HNDSMLKTAFE
+250 YNDGMLKMAFE
-261 QGEQTIFVVWLPLH
+261 QSEETVFVIWLPLF

-293 AILMAPATFLQ
+293 AILMAPAAFLQ
-304 SPFRWLQAISRYG
+304 SPFRWLQAISRYR
-317 AHTSG
+317 ARTSG

-330 CVDKISAE
+330 CVDKISEE
-338 QRSTLDL
+338 QRATLDL
-345 SSWNL
+345 TSWDL
-350 AFNGAEPINHRTID
+350 AFNGAEPINHRTMD
-364 RFSSCFEPCGFRR
+364 RFSAYFKPCGFRR

-389 TLFVSGGDKWTAP
+389 TLFVSGGQKSAVP
-402 IVETFDAE
+402 IVHTVNAD

-415 ELVETAPEDK
+415 ELVETAPEDT

-432 CGHTWA
+432 CGHTWLG
-438 DQEIAI
+438 QEIAI
-444 VDPESLIKLGD
+444 VEPESLVRLGD
-455 SQVGEIW
+455 SQIGEIW
-462 IAGLNIA
+462 IAGPNIA
-469 QGYWQQPEA
+469 RGYWEQPEA

-502 FLKNGELYV
+502 FLQNGELFI

-529 DIEWTIEQAHSGV
+529 DIEWTVEHAHPGV
-542 RTGCVAAFS
+542 RAGCVAAFS

-570 RSESVDE
+570 RSASVDE
-577 AVIAIRERI
+577 AAIGIRERI
-586 AEEHELEVFAVALL
+586 AEEHELEVFAIALL

-615 HACRADYLAGEL
+615 HACRADYLAG
-627 NLVGQWQQRTKEPSA
+627 NLDVVGQWQRQTK
-642 RNDQLPSTG
+642 QPSTSEVQLAPPAATDD
-651 STLGSEIIQ
+651 STPSSEAIQ
-660 TWIVAQIAE
+660 AWLVAQIAN

-674 PDELDVRKPLRSYGL
+674 PAELDVRKPLRSHGL
-689 DSVANV
+689 DSLANV
-695 AITGDLGA
+695 AITVDLGA

-709 SPTLIYDHP
+709 SLTLIYEHP
-718 TIEELAQHLAG
+718 TIEALAHHLAG
-729 DTLPSIS
+729 DSVSDIS
-736 TSTDQKQET
+736 TSTIEKPAT

-764 ADAFWQ
+764 VDAFWQ
-770 LLREGIDAIS
+770 LLREGIDAIT
-780 EVPAERWDARAFYSA
+780 EVPADRWDSRAFYSA
-795 DPVPPGKMNTRW
+795 DAVPPPGKMNTRW

-854 ERLAG
+854 ARLAG

-873 SSMQLNQPGRI
+873 STMQLNQPGGRV

-899 RLSYFFDFRGPSMVI
+899 RLSYFFDFRGPSMTV

-939 ALAGGANLILSPA
+939 ALAGGANLILAPA

-986 VIILKPLS
+986 VVVLKPLS

-1024 SMAAQEAVLSAAFRD
+1024 SMAAQEAVLSAAIRD
-1039 AGVSPASVQYIEAH
+1039 AGISPASVQYVEAH

-1072 ATNRTSAQACAI
+1072 ATDRTSEQACAI

-1098 GIASLIKVALA
+1098 GMASIIKVALS

-1123 PNPHIPFDTLRLRVQ
+1123 PNPLIPFDALRLRVQ
-1138 QTLGAWPERDGP
+1138 ETLAAWPDTDGP
-1150 AIAGV
+1150 AVAGV

-1160 GGTNAHIVLEGLA
+1160 GGTNAHIVLE
-1173 REAGDSIKPGAQA
+1173 ETPKSIAVA
-1186 PGLQFDRAF
+1186 
-1195 EPAEWATADESRVL
+1195 EP
-1209 SDDEPT
+1209 DDEPA

-1224 QSPDALRSLALAY
+1224 QSPDALRALALAY
-1237 QQLLTSDESNSLES
+1237 QQFLTSAESDDSFSLKS
-1251 ICRMA
+1251 ICQMA
-1256 SVRRQHHDHRLAFV
+1256 SVRRQHHDQRLAFV

-1278 ERLESSI
+1278 ERLESAIS
-1285 NGSVRE
+1285 GSARE
-1291 RTMSRL
+1291 QSASRL
-1297 SVGRRRKVVFVFSG
+1297 STGRRRKVVFVFSG

-1324 QQEPAFRAALV
+1324 KQEPVFRDAVA
-1335 QCDELLREYV
+1335 QCDELLRQYV

-1350 EELMAG
+1350 EEFMAD
-1356 EDVSRLKGSNVEI
+1356 EDVSRLKGNNVEI

-1396 GHSLGEVAAAHVA
+1396 GHSLGEVAAAHVS
-1409 GVLTLPDAVRVIF
+1409 GTLTLPDAVRVIF

-1438 AMAVVEL
+1438 AMAAVEL
-1445 AVEDAERLLAG
+1445 PVEDAEQLLVG
-1456 YEDRVSVAV
+1456 YEDRVSIAV
-1465 HNAPRSVV
+1465 HNAPKSVV
-1473 LAGEAVALEQILE
+1473 LAGEAGALEQILE
-1486 TLRQQGV
+1486 PLRQQGV
-1493 SVKAL
+1493 NVRVL

-1518 ALAGLQPKA
+1518 MLAGLQPQV

-1538 RSDERPSFDAA
+1538 GSDEQPAFDAA

-1563 AIARLGQEGHD
+1563 AIARLGQDGYD
-1574 MFLELSPQPILS
+1574 MFLELSPQAILS
-1586 AAITQGLAQH
+1586 AAITHCLSHH

-1634 LYPQKT
+1634 IYPQKS
-1640 QHVRLPAYPWQRQ
+1640 QHVKLPAYPWQRQ

-1658 EEKAESGRGWRR
+1658 DQKEESGRGWRR
-1670 NGASAHPLLERHLA
+1670 SATRSNGVPGHPLLERHLA

-1699 SRMFSG
+1699 SGLSNSLG
-1705 PGAQRIK
+1705 SHRIK
-1712 GRVLLSAAAYMEMA
+1712 GRVFVSAAAYMEMA
-1726 LAAATQV
+1726 LAAATEV
-1733 FGDAPHALENM
+1733 FGAAPHALENM
-1744 NFAEPLALSKDEAGL
+1744 NFAEPLALSKDEAG
-1759 QKMQLVVSDV
+1759 QKMQLVVSEAV
-1769 VLGAASFQFFS
+1769 SGAASFQFFS
-1780 LDGQASWTLRARGN
+1780 LDARTTQGQASWTLRARGK
-1794 IRLATPSALASRSAC
+1794 IRLANPSA
-1809 EAGASI
+1809 ITTV